1 MMMTNAWGLYDLWT
15 HSRAVVRYHP
25 PEQSKSAYQ
34 SCSRLST
41 NPRCCYI
48 KVLLHLTPSNTTSP
62 CSSHLWKLMKS
73 GKAAAG
79 AGVGSRRHSKQV
91 QGSGDAGAVMR
102 NLSDLSGQT
111 SPASALQHSA
121 TDSQH
126 AARGN
131 GLWGIWTAA
140 YGRQAIAHGFIS
152 DCSGISIKAGKI

>member
-1 MMMTNAWGLYDLWT
+1 MMMTNAWSLYDLWT

-34 SCSRLST
+34 SYPRLST
-41 NPRCCYI
+41 NPTSRFYYI
-48 KVLLHLTPSNTTSP
+48 TPRNTTSP
-62 CSSHLWKLMKS
+62 YCSSHLWKLMKS
-73 GKAAAG
+73 SKAAAAGG
-79 AGVGSRRHSKQV
+79 AGSRRHSKQV

-131 GLWGIWTAA
+131 GLWGIWIAA
-140 YGRQAIAHGFIS
+140 LDRQAIAHGFIS